1 MLNAALSVLTAVL
14 WSLTLSGIS
23 ATLVV
28 IIALN
33 IPGGHHAVTWNKLTG
48 MTAWGA
54 VVIIVAVLAGRL
66 LGLTG

>member
-14 WSLTLSGIS
+14 SSLTLSGIL

-28 IIALN
+28 IIALS
-33 IPGGHHAVTWNKLTG
+33 IPGGQQVVTWLRITG

-54 VVIIVAVLAGRL
+54 VVIIAAVLVGRL